1 MNHELKAGDRVRV
14 TGVKNVSGY
23 RPGDT
28 GTVKEGPHPAAA
40 GGHYYIVQ
48 MDKRG
53 EESIIFMDDEIE
65 PAV

>member
-1 MNHELKAGDRVRV
+1 V